1 MTAMTR
7 YEEGQVASGQLL
19 KTKPTTPELTA
30 RCAEVLAKL
39 EDNNWHAYY
48 AELQACWQIPEE
60 DILAAYKRLG
70 IA

>member
-1 MTAMTR
+1 MTEMTR
-7 YEEGQVASGQLL
+7 YEEAQVASGKLL
-19 KTKPTTPELTA
+19 KTRPTTAELTV

-39 EDNNWHAYY
+39 KAQSWHAYY

-60 DILAAYKRLG
+60 DILAANERLG